1 MTEATLEIDRNSN
14 LRLRRM
20 RVTAAAM
27 LALFIAAPALGEPS
41 TTSALKSLSVE
52 ELMNIEVTSVSKTA
66 APLSTA
72 PAAIYVITHE
82 DVIRSGA
89 TSIPEVLRLAPNLQV
104 VQVSASNYIVT
115 ARGFSGNSA
124 DQNFSD
130 KLLVLIDGRSVYSP
144 LYSGVY
150 WDAQDVLLEDI
161 ERIEVIS
168 GPGATLWGANAVNG
182 VINIITR
189 RSADTQGAT
198 AAVAGGNLEKNAS
211 ARIGGSLSEDATYR
225 IYAKGFERAAFD
237 LPSGPSADDGWSE
250 AQVGFRTDWTPKDN
264 TVTVQGDAYR
274 ANENQPG
281 TTDLSVA
288 GANLLA
294 RWQRQL
300 AADSAL
306 QIQAYYDHSQ
316 RFNGGGGGGFVLNTY
331 DLELQ
336 HSFALGRTNTV
347 IYGVGERVS
356 RYAITNTPSFL
367 FVPDQRTLN
376 LADAFVQDAIAL
388 NSKLKLTLGI
398 KVEDDPYSGATP
410 LPNVRLSWN
419 VNDTAFLWS
428 AVSRA
433 IRSPTPF
440 DRDVVEYLGKTL
452 FLTGDGNFQPEKL
465 TAYEIG
471 YRGQPVSRVSISVST
486 FYNSYDDLR
495 TIEFD
500 PRTLLPLHW
509 GNLMDG
515 HTYGAEAWANYQ
527 ASDWWV
533 LTLSF
538 TQLYESLHFKAG
550 SSGLLGVAQAGDDP
564 SHQAQLRSS
573 MNLSPDLTF
582 DAALRYV
589 GTLPN
594 PEVHAYEELNARLGW
609 RISKHWEAALSGRNL
624 LHEHHQEFTVPPSD
638 ALSRSFMLD
647 ARWIF

>member
-1 MTEATLEIDRNSN
+1 
-14 LRLRRM
+14 M

-27 LALFIAAPALGEPS
+27 LALLIAASALGEPS

-82 DVIRSGA
+82 DVMRSGA

-130 KLLVLIDGRSVYSP
+130 KLLVLIDGRSVYTP

-150 WDAQDVLLEDI
+150 WDAQDVLLDDI

-198 AAVAGGNLEKNAS
+198 ATVGGGNLEKNA
-211 ARIGGSLSEDATYR
+211 AAQIGGSLGADATYR
-225 IYAKGFERAAFD
+225 FYAKGFERASLD
-237 LPSGPSADDGWSE
+237 LPSGPSADDGWSKT
-250 AQVGFRTDWTPKDN
+250 QVGFRTDWTPKDDA
-264 TVTVQGDAYR
+264 VTVQGDAYR

-281 TTDLSVA
+281 TTDLSIA
-288 GANLLA
+288 GADILA

-300 AADSAL
+300 TAGSAL
-306 QIQAYYDHSQ
+306 QIQAYYDQTQ
-316 RFNGGGGGGFVLNTY
+316 RFNGGGGGFVLSTY

-336 HSFALGRTNTV
+336 HSFSLGRANNL
-347 IYGVGERVS
+347 IWGVGERVS
-356 RYAITNTPSFL
+356 RYGITNTPSFL
-367 FVPDQRTLN
+367 FEPDERTLN

-388 NSKLKLTLGI
+388 NSKLKLTLGV
-398 KVEDDPYSGATP
+398 KLEDDPYTGATH
-410 LPNVRLSWN
+410 LPNARLSWS
-419 VNDTAFLWS
+419 VNDAAFLWS
-428 AVSRA
+428 AVSRN

-440 DRDVVEYLGKTL
+440 DRDVVEYLGTTL
-452 FLTGDGNFQPEKL
+452 FLTGGGNFQPEKL

-471 YRGQPVSRVSISVST
+471 FRGQPASRISISVST

-495 TIEFD
+495 SLEFD
-500 PRTLLPLHW
+500 PKTLLPLHW

-533 LTLSF
+533 LTLAF
-538 TQLYESLHFKAG
+538 TQLYESLHFEAG
-550 SSGLLGVAQAGDDP
+550 SSRLLGVAQAGDDP

-609 RISKHWEAALSGRNL
+609 RISKHWDAALSGRNL

-638 ALSRSFMLD
+638 AISRSFMLD
-647 ARWIF
+647 ARLRF